1 MKYDN
6 DNNNNHDETNELFV
20 LGHFVRS
27 TSFKIE
33 Q

>member
-6 DNNNNHDETNELFV
+6 DNNNHDETNELFV

-33 Q
+33 S

>member
-6 DNNNNHDETNELFV
+6 NNNNNHDETNELFV
-20 LGHFVRS
+20 GHFVRS

-33 Q
+33 S